1 MARKPEPD
9 RYRSVIAR
17 LKLRHLRLIEAI
29 VEAKGVSAAA
39 ESLHISQP
47 AVSKG
52 LREVEDILGVSL
64 FERGPS
70 GLTLTHYGRAV
81 LAHGQVI
88 QSEIRHVTDEIEA
101 LSSGVTGVVA
111 IGALLVSQP
120 SLLPRALALLRER
133 DVAAVARVVDGRQE
147 ELMAAL
153 RAGELDV
160 LVGRLPAVEQSERL
174 VQEVLLYEPMV
185 VVSGSRNPL
194 AAQRRVGYRE
204 LAQADWIFPSPE
216 STVYSQIMQLFTQHG
231 LSRPRSYV
239 QSVSFLMTRTLMV
252 DNGMLAA
259 LPRSVVARDVESG
272 LLRVLPVRFPH
283 EPLAVGITRQ
293 GGRRLSALA
302 AVTIQC
308 LREAAKSFASQSEGA
323 GAAPPA
329 PGRRR
334 TLRQSAAAGR
344 E

>member
-1 MARKPEPD
+1 MARRTQSN

-17 LKLRHLRLIEAI
+17 LKLRHLRLVEAI
-29 VEAKGVSAAA
+29 VEARGISAAA
-39 ESLHISQP
+39 ERLGISQP

-52 LREVEDILGVSL
+52 LREVEGILGVSL
-64 FERGPS
+64 FERGPT

-88 QSEIRHVTDEIEA
+88 QSEIRHVTDEIDA

-120 SLLPRALALLRER
+120 SLVPKALALLRER
-133 DVAAVARVVDGRQE
+133 DVTAVVQVVDGRQE
-147 ELMAAL
+147 ELMAGL

-160 LVGRLPAVEQSERL
+160 LVGRLPPIEQGERL
-174 VQEVLLYEPMV
+174 VQEVLLYEPIV

-194 AAQRRVGYRE
+194 AGRRSVSYHE
-204 LAQADWIFPSPE
+204 LARADWIFPSPE
-216 STVYSQIMQLFTQHG
+216 STVYNQIMQLFTQHG

-239 QSVSFLMTRTLMV
+239 QSVSFLMMRTLMV
-252 DNGMLAA
+252 ENGMLAA
-259 LPRSVVARDVESG
+259 LPHSVVARDVDSG
-272 LLRVLPVRFPH
+272 ILRILPVRFPH
-283 EPLAVGITRQ
+283 EPLAVGITRRSD
-293 GGRRLSALA
+293 RRLSALA

-308 LREAAKSFASQSEGA
+308 LREAARSIAPRSETIL
-323 GAAPPA
+323 PA
-329 PGRRR
+329 RPSANSRRKVRRR
-334 TLRQSAAAGR
+334 TAA

>member
-1 MARKPEPD
+1 MARQAGSR

-17 LKLRHLRLIEAI
+17 FKLRHLRLIEAI
-29 VEAKGVSAAA
+29 VDAKGISAAA
-39 ESLHISQP
+39 VQLNISQP

-52 LREVEDILGVSL
+52 LREAEDILGVRL

-81 LAHGQVI
+81 LTHGQVI

-101 LSSGVTGVVA
+101 LSSGVTGPVA

-120 SLLPRALALLRER
+120 NLVPKALELLRRR

-147 ELMAAL
+147 ELMTAL
-153 RAGELDV
+153 RAGELDI
-160 LVGRLPAVEQSERL
+160 LVGRLPPVEQSERL

-194 AAQRRVGYRE
+194 AARSSVDYHE

-216 STVYSQIMQLFTQHG
+216 STVYGQIMQLFTQRG
-231 LSRPRSYV
+231 LSRPRCYV
-239 QSVSFLMTRTLMV
+239 QSVSFLMTRTLLV
-252 DNGMLAA
+252 ENDMLAA
-259 LPRSVVARDVESG
+259 LPRAVVERDVASG
-272 LLRVLPVRFPH
+272 LLCVLPVRFPH
-283 EPLAVGITRQ
+283 EPLAVGITRRSDQ
-293 GGRRLSALA
+293 TLSSIA

-308 LREAAKSFASQSEGA
+308 FREAAKSIERGN
-323 GAAPPA
+323 GTPA
-329 PGRRR
+329 LTSTRGRRP
-334 TLRQSAAAGR
+334 AASNTR
-344 E
+344 

>member
-1 MARKPEPD
+1 
-9 RYRSVIAR
+9 
-17 LKLRHLRLIEAI
+17 
-29 VEAKGVSAAA
+29 
-39 ESLHISQP
+39 
-47 AVSKG
+47 
-52 LREVEDILGVSL
+52 L

-120 SLLPRALALLRER
+120 SLVPRALALLRER

-194 AAQRRVGYRE
+194 AARRSVSYQE

-216 STVYSQIMQLFTQHG
+216 STVYNQIMQLFTQHG
-231 LSRPRSYV
+231 LARPRSYV

-259 LPRSVVARDVESG
+259 LPRSVVARDVDSG
-272 LLRVLPVRFPH
+272 ILRVLPVRFPH

-293 GGRRLSALA
+293 GGRRLSSLA

-308 LREAAKSFASQSEGA
+308 LREAAKSIVSRSEGTA
-323 GAAPPA
+323 PLAASS
-329 PGRRR
+329 RRKVR
-334 TLRQSAAAGR
+334 RAAAV
-344 E
+344 

>member
-1 MARKPEPD
+1 MARKTGLD

-52 LREVEDILGVSL
+52 LREVESILGVSL

-81 LAHGQVI
+81 LAHGQAI

-101 LSSGVTGVVA
+101 LSAGVTGTVA

-120 SLLPRALALLRER
+120 RLLPSALALLRER
-133 DVAAVARVVDGRQE
+133 DIAAVARVVDGRQE

-153 RAGELDV
+153 RAGELDL
-160 LVGRLPAVEQSERL
+160 LVGRLPTVEQNDRL

-194 AAQRRVGYRE
+194 AARRSISYRE

-231 LSRPRSYV
+231 LSRPRSTV
-239 QSVSFLMTRTLMV
+239 QSVSFLMMRTLMV
-252 DNGMLAA
+252 ENGMLAA

-272 LLRVLPVRFPH
+272 VLRVLPVRLPH

-293 GGRRLSALA
+293 AGRKLSALA
-302 AVTIQC
+302 ALTIQC
-308 LREAAKSFASQSEGA
+308 LREAAKS
-323 GAAPPA
+323 GAAQEAPA
-329 PGRRR
+329 AAWEPRKRRR
-334 TLRQSAAAGR
+334 QGNPSAR
-344 E
+344 

>member
-1 MARKPEPD
+1 MARKTD
-9 RYRSVIAR
+9 SSRYRSVIAR

-29 VEAKGVSAAA
+29 VDAKGISAAA
-39 ESLHISQP
+39 ASLNISQP

-52 LREVEDILGVSL
+52 LREAEGILGVQL

-81 LAHGQVI
+81 LTHGQVI

-101 LSSGVTGVVA
+101 LSSGVTGTVA

-120 SLLPRALALLRER
+120 SLVPKALDLLLRR

-153 RAGELDV
+153 RAGDLDV
-160 LVGRLPAVEQSERL
+160 LVGRLPPVEQSERL
-174 VQEVLLYEPMV
+174 VQEVLLYEPIV
-185 VVSGSRNPL
+185 VVSGGRNPL
-194 AAQRRVGYRE
+194 AAKSSVGYHE

-216 STVYSQIMQLFTQHG
+216 STVYNQIMQLFTQHG

-239 QSVSFLMTRTLMV
+239 QSVSFLMTRTLLV
-252 DNGMLAA
+252 ENGMLAA
-259 LPRSVVARDVESG
+259 LPRAVVERDLESG
-272 LLRVLPVRFPH
+272 LLRALPVRFPH
-283 EPLAVGITRQ
+283 EPLAVGITR
-293 GGRRLSALA
+293 RSDRKLSSI
-302 AVTIQC
+302 AVVAIQC
-308 LREAAKSFASQSEGA
+308 LREAAKSIERGNGA
-323 GAAPPA
+323 LAPPVGR
-329 PGRRR
+329 PKRRR
-334 TLRQSAAAGR
+334 AVADA

>member
-1 MARKPEPD
+1 MARKPQSS

-29 VEAKGVSAAA
+29 VEAKRVSAAA
-39 ESLHISQP
+39 ETLNISQP

-52 LREVEDILGVSL
+52 LREVESILGVAL
-64 FERGPS
+64 FERGPA

-101 LSSGVTGVVA
+101 LSSGATGVVA

-120 SLLPRALALLRER
+120 SLVPKALALLRER
-133 DVAAVARVVDGRQE
+133 DVTAVAHVIDGRQE

-160 LVGRLPAVEQSERL
+160 LVGRLPPVEQRERL
-174 VQEVLLYEPMV
+174 VQEVLLYEPIV

-194 AAQRRVGYRE
+194 AERRSVGYHE

-216 STVYSQIMQLFTQHG
+216 STVYNQIMQLFTQHG
-231 LSRPRSYV
+231 VSRPRSYV
-239 QSVSFLMTRTLMV
+239 QSVSFLMMRTLMV
-252 DNGMLAA
+252 ENDMLAA
-259 LPRSVVARDVESG
+259 AAFGSRARRRQWDPAHPPGSLSARAARRRYHASE
-272 LLRVLPVRFPH
+272 RPQ
-283 EPLAVGITRQ
+283 AVGARSRHHPMPARGGKVDRARKQ
-293 GGRRLSALA
+293 GICA
-302 AVTIQC
+302 
-308 LREAAKSFASQSEGA
+308 
-323 GAAPPA
+323 
-329 PGRRR
+329 
-334 TLRQSAAAGR
+334 
-344 E
+344 